1 MALQGAI
8 QIDFGTVFPDGA
20 YAAGGFEP
28 VRDFDRS
35 QGDRFVQQLD
45 KGTGL
50 PLWVA
55 EVIDAD
61 PKARDRT
68 VKVKVAAEHQPTL
81 PPAPA
86 GVPFTA
92 VEFTG
97 MTVTPYVD
105 SSRCQGGDRC
115 RGRQAYSLKATGVR
129 APSRGTSVRP
139 SGENKD
145 AA

>member
-1 MALQGAI
+1 MAFQGAI
-8 QIDFGTVFPDGA
+8 PIEFGTVFPDGA
-20 YAAGGFEP
+20 YAAGVFEA

-45 KGTGL
+45 KVTGL
-50 PLWVA
+50 PLWVV

-61 PKARDRT
+61 QSARQRT

-81 PPAPA
+81 PSAAA
-86 GVPFTA
+86 GQPFTA

-97 MTVTPYVD
+97 LTVTPYVD
-105 SSRCQGGDRC
+105 SSRCQGHGRC
-115 RGRQAYSLKATGVR
+115 GGRQAYSLKAAGVR
-129 APSRGTSVRP
+129 APSRGIGRP
-139 SGENKD
+139 AAENKD

>member
-1 MALQGAI
+1 MAFQGAI
-8 QIDFGTVFPDGA
+8 PIDFGTLFPDGA
-20 YAAGGFEP
+20 YAAGVFEA

-50 PLWVA
+50 PMWVA
-55 EVIDAD
+55 DVIDAD

-68 VKVKVAAEHQPTL
+68 VKVKVVAEYQPTL

-86 GVPFTA
+86 GSPFAA

-97 MTVTPYVD
+97 MTVTRTSTRP
-105 SSRCQGGDRC
+105 GGWP
-115 RGRQAYSLKATGVR
+115 T
-129 APSRGTSVRP
+129 PSRQPGPGTLAGDGGPVQR
-139 SGENKD
+139 
-145 AA
+145 

>member
-8 QIDFGTVFPDGA
+8 PIDFGTVFPDGA
-20 YAAGGFEP
+20 YTAGVFEA

-45 KGTGL
+45 KSTGL
-50 PLWVA
+50 PVWTV
-55 EVIDAD
+55 DD

-68 VKVKVAAEHQPTL
+68 VRVKVAAEYQPTL
-81 PPAPA
+81 PPASA
-86 GVPFTA
+86 GSPFAA

-97 MTVTPYVD
+97 MTVTPYVN
-105 SSRCQGGDRC
+105 QA
-115 RGRQAYSLKATGVR
+115 GRLAYSFKATGVR
-129 APSRGTSVRP
+129 APSRGTAVR
-139 SGENKD
+139 SGAENKD

>member
-1 MALQGAI
+1 MAFQGAI
-8 QIDFGTVFPDGA
+8 SVDFGTVFPDGA
-20 YAAGGFEP
+20 YAAGVFEA

-35 QGDRFVQQLD
+35 QGDRFVQQQD

-50 PLWVA
+50 PMWVVD
-55 EVIDAD
+55 VIDAD

-68 VKVKVAAEHQPTL
+68 VKVKVMAEYQPTL

-86 GVPFTA
+86 GSPFAA

-97 MTVTPYVD
+97 LTVTPYVN
-105 SSRCQGGDRC
+105 QA
-115 RGRQAYSLKATGVR
+115 GRLAYSFKATGVR
-129 APSRGTSVRP
+129 APSRGTAVR
-139 SGENKD
+139 SSTETKD

>member
-8 QIDFGTVFPDGA
+8 PVEFGTVFPDGA
-20 YAAGGFEP
+20 YAAGVFEA

-50 PLWVA
+50 PLWTVD
-55 EVIDAD
+55 VIDAD
-61 PKARDRT
+61 QSARQRT
-68 VKVKVAAEHQPTL
+68 VKVKVAAEHLPVI
-81 PPAPA
+81 PPAAA
-86 GVPFTA
+86 GSPFAA

-97 MTVTPYVD
+97 LTVTPYVN
-105 SSRCQGGDRC
+105 QA
-115 RGRQAYSLKATGVR
+115 GRLAYSFKATGVR
-129 APSRGTSVRP
+129 APSRGTSARP
-139 SGENKD
+139 AAESKD

>member
-8 QIDFGTVFPDGA
+8 PVDFGTVFPDGA
-20 YAAGGFEP
+20 YAAGGFEA

-50 PLWVA
+50 PLWTVD
-55 EVIDAD
+55 VIDAD

-68 VKVKVAAEHQPTL
+68 VKVKVMAEYQPTL
-81 PPAPA
+81 PPVPA
-86 GVPFTA
+86 GSPFTP

-97 MTVTPYVD
+97 LMVTSYVKEAT
-105 SSRCQGGDRC
+105 
-115 RGRQAYSLKATGVR
+115 GRLAYSFKATGVR
-129 APSRGTSVRP
+129 APSRGLARP
-139 SGENKD
+139 AAESKD
-145 AA
+145 AV

>member
-8 QIDFGTVFPDGA
+8 PIDFGTVFPDGA
-20 YAAGGFEP
+20 YTAGVFEA

-45 KGTGL
+45 KSTGL
-50 PLWVA
+50 PVWTVD
-55 EVIDAD
+55 VIDAD

-68 VKVKVAAEHQPTL
+68 VRVKVAAEYQPTL
-81 PPAPA
+81 PPASA
-86 GVPFTA
+86 GSPFAA

-97 MTVTPYVD
+97 MTVTPYVN
-105 SSRCQGGDRC
+105 QA
-115 RGRQAYSLKATGVR
+115 GRLAHSFKATGVR
-129 APSRGTSVRP
+129 APSRGTTVRP
-139 SGENKD
+139 ASENKD